1 MIYDKMGQFQLA
13 GDNYR
18 LAMEVCERDPKGQL
32 SKQATYKKAGTNY
45 AVTLEKLS
53 RRDDA
58 VSTLITLK
66 SAFNSEV
73 RIFNNL
79 GIFQK
84 RKGDKKEALESY
96 QAALSIDAK
105 SFFPNYNMGVLLSQ
119 DRAKMDEA
127 LTYFHRALDQAQRP
141 KRTYMRST
149 C

>member
-1 MIYDKMGQFQLA
+1 MIYDKMGQFEMA
-13 GDNYR
+13 SENYK
-18 LAMEVCERDPKGQL
+18 LAMQTCEKDPKGQL
-32 SKQATYKKAGTNY
+32 SKQVTYKKAGTNY

-58 VSTLITLK
+58 VITLQNLK
-66 SAFNSEV
+66 GAFSTEV

-96 QAALSIDAK
+96 LAALKIDPK

-119 DRAKMDEA
+119 DRSKMSEA
-127 LTYFHRALDQAQRP
+127 LTYFQQALD
-141 KRTYMRST
+141 
-149 C
+149 